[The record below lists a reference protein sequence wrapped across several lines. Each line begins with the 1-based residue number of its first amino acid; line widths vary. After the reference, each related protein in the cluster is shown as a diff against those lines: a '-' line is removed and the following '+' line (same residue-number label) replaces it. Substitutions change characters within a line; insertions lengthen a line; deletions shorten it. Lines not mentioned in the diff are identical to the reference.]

1 MAQYKVYGTNEV
13 YNGEVVE
20 IGGSL
25 YTTKG
30 GALEGDS
37 LQVIADASSVR
48 QVTNVVERGTTS
60 ALANAQNGGATTI
73 TNNQTD
79 VVTAFVVGD
88 GSLFGNSSYFFNLAG
103 TNRVPRGTEL
113 HHHTIPPDNRNNFM
127 TQHTMDGNE
136 EDVYTTIR
144 GRSMPPVNT
153 QTQRRTQ
160 NQRRTQTRRRNGG
173 NSDRWGCRADGRS
186 AAAKLPYH
194 QRSGFRWAGAG
205 LSHGD

>member
-1 MAQYKVYGTNEV
+1 MAQYKVYGTNGI

-48 QVTNVVERGTTS
+48 DVVNTVNNRESTS
-60 ALANAQNGGATTI
+60 ALANAMRTNGGLTTP

-79 VVTAFVVGD
+79 VVTTFIVGD
-88 GSLFGNSSYFFNLAG
+88 GSLFGNASYFYNLAG
-103 TNRVPRGTEL
+103 TNRVPRSTEL
-113 HHHTIPPDNRNNFM
+113 HHHTIPPDNRNSFM

-136 EDVYTTIR
+136 TDVYSIQQVNAR
-144 GRSMPPVNT
+144 RAGRAPAVGGPGRANGSINIGVSPGITPPPGDDGGGGDIGAPKFG
-153 QTQRRTQ
+153 Q
-160 NQRRTQTRRRNGG
+160 NQMENQGG
-173 NSDRWGCRADGRS
+173 
-186 AAAKLPYH
+186 
-194 QRSGFRWAGAG
+194 SGY
-205 LSHGD
+205 

>member
-1 MAQYKVYGTNEV
+1 MAQYIVYGTNEV

-103 TNRVPRGTEL
+103 TNRVLRGT
-113 HHHTIPPDNRNNFM
+113 
-127 TQHTMDGNE
+127 
-136 EDVYTTIR
+136 
-144 GRSMPPVNT
+144 
-153 QTQRRTQ
+153 
-160 NQRRTQTRRRNGG
+160 
-173 NSDRWGCRADGRS
+173 
-186 AAAKLPYH
+186 
-194 QRSGFRWAGAG
+194 
-205 LSHGD
+205 